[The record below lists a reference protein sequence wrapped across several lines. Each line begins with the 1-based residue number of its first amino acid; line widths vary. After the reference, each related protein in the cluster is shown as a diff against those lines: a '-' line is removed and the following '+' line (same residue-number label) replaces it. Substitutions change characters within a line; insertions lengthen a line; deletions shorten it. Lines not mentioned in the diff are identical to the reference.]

1 MMTAM
6 RATLVGM
13 GVPDKDVWQEEFVS
27 RPDPVEPAAGAVDVA
42 PAVDEGAPGDSPTAS
57 LAFRRS
63 GATVDL
69 PADRTVLEAAEEHG
83 IDLPFECRSGIC
95 GQCKT
100 QLVAGRVRMDIQD
113 ALSAG
118 DRAKGFILACQAHA
132 LTNIEV
138 DA

>member
-13 GVPDKDVWQEEFVS
+13 GVPDRDVWQEEFVS
-27 RPDPVEPAAGAVDVA
+27 RPDPVEPVAG
-42 PAVDEGAPGDSPTAS
+42 PVDETPSPDGEVFGDRQTAS

-63 GATVDL
+63 GTTVDVA
-69 PADRTVLEAAEEHG
+69 ADQTVLEAAEAHG

-100 QLVAGRVRMDIQD
+100 QLVAGRVSMDIQD
-113 ALSAG
+113 ALSAS